1 MKPRDHIPQEEMFPF
16 VEMEKLV
23 PDNHIL
29 RLIDRYVDF
38 SFIHELTDHTYSEV
52 TGRPAVDPELMIRI
66 LVIGYL
72 NNLSERKLF
81 EELRMHAAYRWFC
94 NLGFYESTPDRS
106 TLNKLRNHR
115 WTRDGIF
122 ERIMQRIVRQCV
134 EAGLVKGGHVT
145 VDGTKIEAN
154 ASIKS
159 LEPVEIEVALD
170 DYLGD
175 LRLKRSKHSPRD
187 DATHLHDKD
196 FHGETFS
203 NATHRSTT
211 DPDARLFKKAEG
223 QEASLSYVGNV
234 LIDTKSR
241 VILATAVT
249 QPGITTESDAAL
261 AILDALPD
269 THQVT
274 TLAADKGYGN
284 TEFVTEMLDRGIT
297 PHVPLL
303 AKSDYEP
310 TPSWKTAARSLER
323 KEKRAKKIKQV
334 SARNRVRDINAT
346 VSYKQSQHNRKRIEH
361 IFAEA
366 KNYHG
371 LDRARGRRLQAVSQQ
386 LTMTGVVQ
394 NCKRLVNFR
403 LRLDRKAS
411 ETLLL
416 GQNALSNTLLSLSIG
431 LVRLMQHFK
440 SFLRPLSCKFSTDVS
455 FFKATFSP
463 DF

>member
-1 MKPRDHIPQEEMFPF
+1 MKPRDRIPQEELFPF

-23 PDNHIL
+23 PENHIL

-38 SFIHELTDHTYSEV
+38 SFIHELVDPTYSEV

-94 NLGFYESTPDRS
+94 NLGFYEPTPDRS

-122 ERIMQRIVRQCV
+122 ERIMQHIVLQCV
-134 EAGLVKGGHVT
+134 KADLVKGGHVT

-159 LEPVEIEVALD
+159 LEPVVIEVALD
-170 DYLGD
+170 DYLGE
-175 LRLKRSKHSPRD
+175 LKLKRSERSVRD
-187 DATHLHDKD
+187 DATHPQDRD

-203 NATHRSTT
+203 NSTHRSTT
-211 DPDARLFKKAEG
+211 DPDARLFKKAQG
-223 QEASLSYVGNV
+223 QEASLSYIGNV

-249 QPGITTESDAAL
+249 QPGITTESGAAI
-261 AILDALPD
+261 AMLDALPE
-269 THQVT
+269 THRVN
-274 TLAADKGYGN
+274 TLAADKGYGS

-303 AKSDYEP
+303 AKPDYEP
-310 TPSWKTAARSLER
+310 APSWKTAARSHER
-323 KEKRAKKIKQV
+323 KEKRLKKIKQV
-334 SARNRVRDINAT
+334 AARNRVRDINTT
-346 VSYKQSQHNRKRIEH
+346 VSYMQSQHNRKRVEH
-361 IFAEA
+361 LFAEA

-371 LDRARGRRLQAVSQQ
+371 LDRARGRRLPAVCQQ

-394 NCKRLVNFR
+394 NCKRLARFR
-403 LRLDRKAS
+403 LRMDRKAD
-411 ETLLL
+411 EALLL
-416 GQNALSNTLLSLSIG
+416 AQNVVSNTLSILSIG
-431 LVRLMQHFK
+431 LVRVMQLFTSLFHPQFCQ
-440 SFLRPLSCKFSTDVS
+440 F
-455 FFKATFSP
+455 ATEKPFCWK
-463 DF
+463 

>member
-1 MKPRDHIPQEEMFPF
+1 MKPRDHIPQEEFFPF

-23 PDNHIL
+23 PENHIL

-38 SFIHELTDHTYSEV
+38 GFIHELVDPTYSEV

-94 NLGFYESTPDRS
+94 NLGFYDPTPDRS

-122 ERIMQRIVRQCV
+122 ERIMQNIVLQCV
-134 EAGLVKGGHVT
+134 KAGLVKGGHVT

-159 LEPVEIEVALD
+159 LEPVVIEVALD
-170 DYLGD
+170 DYLGN
-175 LRLKRSKHSPRD
+175 LKLKRSERPAHD
-187 DATHLHDKD
+187 DTTHPQDKD
-196 FHGETFS
+196 FHGEKLS
-203 NATHRSTT
+203 NSTHRSTT
-211 DPDARLFKKAEG
+211 DPDARLFKKAKG
-223 QEASLSYVGNV
+223 QEASLSYIGNV

-261 AILDALPD
+261 AMLDALPE

-274 TLAADKGYGN
+274 TIAADTGYGN
-284 TEFVTEMLDRGIT
+284 TEFVTEMFARGIA

-310 TPSWKTAARSLER
+310 APSWKTAAHSLER
-323 KEKRAKKIKQV
+323 KEKRVKKIKQV
-334 SARNRVRDINAT
+334 AARNRVRDINA
-346 VSYKQSQHNRKRIEH
+346 SARYKQSQKHRKRIEH
-361 IFAEA
+361 VFAEA
-366 KNYHG
+366 KNCHG
-371 LDRARGRRLQAVSQQ
+371 LDRARGRRRPAMCQQ

-394 NCKRLVNFR
+394 NCKRLARFSFR
-403 LRLDRKAS
+403 MDIKAA
-411 ETLLL
+411 EALLPK
-416 GQNALSNTLLSLSIG
+416 QNILSNTLSALSCL
-431 LVRLMQHFK
+431 LVRLIHHFK
-440 SFLRPLSCKFSTDVS
+440 SLFDPLFCQFSTEIP
-455 FFKATFSP
+455 FEG
-463 DF
+463 